1 MTGEFALFKMTLEN
15 LLLPDEDALVK
26 FHHFLDHLKLPDPRL
41 MAISLHDPV
50 PYTAAMADLE
60 QQWGHP
66 HYLALEI
73 CHHEVARHP
82 ARGHTRLQSVLF
94 SHPDLSEHALFTR
107 AQG

>member
-1 MTGEFALFKMTLEN
+1 MALEN

-26 FHHFLDHLKLPDPRL
+26 FHHFLAHLKLPAPRL

-60 QQWGHP
+60 QQWGQL

-73 CHHEVARHP
+73 CHHDVARHP
-82 ARGHTRLQSVLF
+82 ARGHKASVSFLF
-94 SHPDLSEHALFTR
+94 SSRP
-107 AQG
+107 